1 MTHAKKPA
9 LASVISSRTHK
20 ESGLLTPQVLSG
32 WNLWASVLKATQD
45 EGSENSG
52 IQNKIKGEQE

>member
-32 WNLWASVLKATQD
+32 WNLWASGLKATQD
-45 EGSENSG
+45 EGSEKFRDS
-52 IQNKIKGEQE
+52 K